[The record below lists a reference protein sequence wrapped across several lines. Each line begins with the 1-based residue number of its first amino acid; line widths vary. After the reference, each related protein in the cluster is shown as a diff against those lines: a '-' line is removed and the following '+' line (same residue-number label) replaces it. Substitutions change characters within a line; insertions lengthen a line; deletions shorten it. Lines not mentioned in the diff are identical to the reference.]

1 MVAIQAP
8 KAVSFAAVA
17 DADASPAQAQLRA
30 LEASSGLYVE
40 AAVTALEA
48 YLAEQIAGA
57 TVDADANLALLKLY
71 LVFPARTD
79 AAKVAAVLLKGVQ
92 ATPSPFFTGATT
104 LVPES
109 LREVRIKCRSGC
121 SYWFIRLLSS
131 CVHDEQDAA
140 VKLALEA
147 GFLLQS
153 CLFEEFWKLD
163 LAAAE
168 AAAPGLLAAARA
180 FIVDAVRKSHSVVS
194 AAVLQS
200 ALNISAGEVA
210 EVAAAEQWTVD
221 GELVKIPANGDN
233 QVRPKK
239 IQEKIEFEDVLKV
252 IDTLSR

>member
-1 MVAIQAP
+1 MAAFTAP
-8 KAVSFAAVA
+8 TPISFATVA
-17 DADASPAQAQLRA
+17 EADASAVQLQLRA
-30 LEASSGLYVE
+30 LEQTAGLYTE
-40 AAVTALEA
+40 DAVVALEA
-48 YLAEQIAGA
+48 YLAEQLAGA

-71 LVFPARTD
+71 LIFPERAD

-92 ATPSPFFTGATT
+92 ATPSPYFTGATT

-109 LREVRIKCRSGC
+109 LRE
-121 SYWFIRLLSS
+121 
-131 CVHDEQDAA
+131 DAT

-168 AAAPGLLAAARA
+168 AAAPGTLTAARA
-180 FIVDAVRKSHSVVS
+180 FILDAVRKSHSVVS
-194 AAVLQS
+194 TALLKAALSVS
-200 ALNISAGEVA
+200 DA
-210 EVAAAEQWTVD
+210 EVAAVVAAEHWTLE
-221 GELVKIPANGDN
+221 GELAKIPANGEN

-239 IQEKIEFEDVLKV
+239 IQEKIEFEDVLKL